1 MQFTPLALVTTVPI
15 PGPAESAGGGT
26 PTDPMTYVVPIAVAV
41 VGLVGLAVAAWIASR
56 SAIRVRI
63 VDMLREEGEVVRAFQ
78 VRTVSAVNEVLIAMG
93 QVHLSL
99 KAKLDQI
106 AGDAQARAQNGG
118 AVRVNVT
125 IELHH
130 DPEQLQRVRT
140 ATAEWR
146 AVLAESQY
154 HSDQQLA
161 NALQAWDEQRERV
174 VLALNREDMR
184 DLETAGEALDRLGEV
199 ETRQLY
205 RVLQVRKVQSTLSV
219 AHALGVW
226 GLHRYSVK
234 WVEHLR
240 NQIQKGNDLIASGAG
255 PRPGA

>member
-1 MQFTPLALVTTVPI
+1 
-15 PGPAESAGGGT
+15 
-26 PTDPMTYVVPIAVAV
+26 MTYVVPIAAAV

-63 VDMLREEGEVVRAFQ
+63 VDMLREEGEVARAFQ
-78 VRTVSAVNEVLIAMG
+78 VRAVSAVNEVLIALG

-106 AGDAQARAQNGG
+106 ASDAQARAQNAG
-118 AVRVNVT
+118 AAHVNVT
-125 IELHH
+125 VELHH

-154 HSDQQLA
+154 HADQQLA
-161 NALQAWDEQRERV
+161 DALQGWDQQRERV
-174 VLALNREDMR
+174 VRALNSEDIRE
-184 DLETAGEALDRLGEV
+184 LETAGEALDRLGDV

-219 AHALGVW
+219 AHVLGVW
-226 GLHRYSVK
+226 GLHRYSVQ
-234 WVEHLR
+234 WEVHLR
-240 NQIQKGNDLIASGAG
+240 NQIQKGNELIASGAG
-255 PRPGA
+255 PRA